1 MHPRDLVVGFRQR
14 VESHDY
20 DHRGGAHGPGRVTGA
35 GASPTF
41 RDQDPEPSAAS
52 GDVVRRELGDVVVVG
67 STSLGFDHGEQSVAR
82 IVDADVG
89 ELARDVEL
97 VDGAVGRLRLSN
109 AEFVAC
115 RLGNEGAEDF
125 VQRR

>member
-1 MHPRDLVVGFRQR
+1 
-14 VESHDY
+14 
-20 DHRGGAHGPGRVTGA
+20 
-35 GASPTF
+35 
-41 RDQDPEPSAAS
+41 
-52 GDVVRRELGDVVVVG
+52 VVVG

-97 VDGAVGRLRLSN
+97 VNGAVAWSRLWN
-109 AEFVAC
+109 AELVAC
-115 RLGNEGAEDF
+115 RLGDEGAEDF